1 MTTDQ
6 NTPTTAELLETLRK
20 LLNLTENIDRLNLGE
35 RIDLTERN
43 TSRLSQCVDM
53 LESRLLSA
61 EQDIATLTD
70 RISNLCRSIVE
81 LREDLSDAV
90 DERDTYK
97 ENAETAEDD
106 LSTLQTLHEAATE
119 EIHDRHPHLLD
130 DLLDYTA
137 HLRHTGADRKTIAL
151 MELTTATLRTIS
163 TLLN

>member
-1 MTTDQ
+1 MNTDQ
-6 NTPTTAELLETLRK
+6 NTPPTAELLETLRQ
-20 LLNLTENIDRLNLGE
+20 LLNLTESIDLLNLGE
-35 RIDLTERN
+35 RIDLTERA
-43 TSRLSQCVDM
+43 TSRLSECVDM
-53 LESRLLSA
+53 LESRILAA

-70 RISNLCRSIVE
+70 RISN
-81 LREDLSDAV
+81 LSDAV

-106 LSTLQTLHEAATE
+106 LSTLQTLHEEAAE
-119 EIHDRHPHLLD
+119 ELHDRHPHLLD

-151 MELTTATLRTIS
+151 LELTTATLRTIS

>member
-20 LLNLTENIDRLNLGE
+20 LLNLTERLNNLNLGE
-35 RIDLTERN
+35 RIDLTERS
-43 TSRLSQCVDM
+43 TSRLAQCVDM
-53 LESRLLSA
+53 LESRLLAA
-61 EQDIATLTD
+61 EQGIATLTD
-70 RISNLCRSIVE
+70 QVANLRRRCSNLRD
-81 LREDLSDAV
+81 DLCAAV
-90 DERDTYK
+90 YERDTYK

-106 LSTLQTLHEAATE
+106 LSTLQTLQEEAAD

>member
-1 MTTDQ
+1 MNTEQ

-20 LLNLTENIDRLNLGE
+20 LLNLTESIDRLNIGE
-35 RIDLTERN
+35 RIDLTERA
-43 TSRLSQCVDM
+43 TSRLSECVDM
-53 LESRLLSA
+53 LESRILAA
-61 EQDIATLTD
+61 EQDIASLTD

-81 LREDLSDAV
+81 LRDDLSDAV
-90 DERDTYK
+90 YDRDRAREDNEELRDAVDELRD
-97 ENAETAEDD
+97 
-106 LSTLQTLHEAATE
+106 LHEAAAD

-151 MELTTATLRTIS
+151 LELTTATLRTIS

>member
-1 MTTDQ
+1 MNTEE

-20 LLNLTENIDRLNLGE
+20 LLNLTESIDRLNLGE
-35 RIDLTERN
+35 RIDLTERS

-53 LESRLLSA
+53 LESRLLAA
-61 EQDIATLTD
+61 EQSIATLSD
-70 RISNLCRSIVE
+70 RIE
-81 LREDLSDAV
+81 TLRRRCADLRDDLSDAV
-90 DERDTYK
+90 YDRDRAREDNDELRDAV
-97 ENAETAEDD
+97 EELRD
-106 LSTLQTLHEAATE
+106 LTEAAAD

>member
-1 MTTDQ
+1 MNTDQ
-6 NTPTTAELLETLRK
+6 NTPTTAELLETLRQ
-20 LLNLTENIDRLNLGE
+20 LLNLTESIDLLNLGE
-35 RIDLTERN
+35 RIDLTERA
-43 TSRLSQCVDM
+43 TSRLSECVDM
-53 LESRLLSA
+53 LESRILAA

-70 RISNLCRSIVE
+70 RISN
-81 LREDLSDAV
+81 LSDAV

-106 LSTLQTLHEAATE
+106 LSTLQTLHEEAAE
-119 EIHDRHPHLLD
+119 ELHDRHPHLLD

-151 MELTTATLRTIS
+151 LELTTATLRTIS

>member
-1 MTTDQ
+1 MNTEQ

-20 LLNLTENIDRLNLGE
+20 LLNLTESIDRLNLGE
-35 RIDLTERN
+35 RIDLTERAN
-43 TSRLSQCVDM
+43 SRLSQCVDM
-53 LESRLLSA
+53 LESRLLAA

-70 RISNLCRSIVE
+70 RISNLCRRIVE
-81 LREDLSDAV
+81 LREDLSDV
-90 DERDTYK
+90 MDERDTYK

-106 LSTLQTLHEAATE
+106 LSPIQYLHEAAAE

-137 HLRHTGADRKTIAL
+137 HLRHTGADRKTITL
-151 MELTTATLRTIS
+151 LELTTATLRTIS